1 MRQTVVLHPS
11 PTYVGQVGAHK
22 CHIKHARTLKW
33 APVFKYIT
41 THGLSIKHGELQSV
55 ISRRDPPPPNSNMLA
70 KHILLLVGPTIIM
83 VVYGIGSA
91 PNNHTHVTWNERR
104 DQEKEKEKMVH
115 YRRASRMF

>member
-55 ISRRDPPPPNSNMLA
+55 ISRRDPPPQF
-70 KHILLLVGPTIIM
+70 KHASKTHSSPCW
-83 VVYGIGSA
+83 S
-91 PNNHTHVTWNERR
+91 NNHNGGLWNWKCP
-104 DQEKEKEKMVH
+104 Q
-115 YRRASRMF
+115 